1 MLEFGAWIKI
11 PPRRYRSVLPL
22 ALLLAIPGLFWLI
35 FLMTST
41 VPSLGNRWMFFIA
54 ANLLVSGSTLPLV
67 AYLNR
72 FIQPFGPANYETV
85 VREATMLGV
94 YGGIL
99 LWLNKGQVLSLGL
112 VLILGVGL
120 SFIELL
126 LRLRNRSQ
134 WHPE

>member
-1 MLEFGAWIKI
+1 MDKN
-11 PPRRYRSVLPL
+11 PSPTVRSVLPL

-54 ANLLVSGSTLPLV
+54 AILLVSGSTLPLV

-112 VLILGVGL
+112 ALILGVGL

-126 LRLRNRSQ
+126 LRLRNKSQ

>member
-1 MLEFGAWIKI
+1 MDKN
-11 PPRRYRSVLPL
+11 PSPTVRSVLPL

-72 FIQPFGPANYETV
+72 FIQPFGPANFETV

-112 VLILGVGL
+112 ALILGVGL

-134 WHPE
+134 WYPE